1 MSQAHQCNKGHWDR
15 IIMCKEGSSRGEEI
29 LRDVKGGGLFWQ
41 CAPWIASSAYPE
53 RVGVPVVPSG
63 QEARV
68 SDGRTEG

>member
-1 MSQAHQCNKGHWDR
+1 ML
-15 IIMCKEGSSRGEEI
+15 RGF
-29 LRDVKGGGLFWQ
+29 LFWH

-68 SDGRTEG
+68 SDGRTEGITGKNSAGDDKGRRVWSLNLFLRSMQTLDY